1 MTDVDAAVKVGLVID
16 GSEVAGEDGTYPVL
30 NPVRPD
36 EIVFAA
42 PRASLA
48 QLDTA
53 VAAAR
58 RAQPA
63 WAALGMEERAAVMR
77 DAAAGASKIA
87 DPETT
92 ARLLTREHGKILAES
107 YFDSGTPGGMIDAFY
122 GLAQTA
128 VDSRKLESGARRTE
142 IRHEPHGVVAAL
154 LPYNW
159 PVAVLG
165 NKAIPALLTGNA
177 VVAKAPPGCP
187 GAVLMWS
194 AAFAAGLPAGLLNVL
209 AGPDAALGEALV
221 THPGVDM
228 VSFTGGVTTGQ
239 AVMRAASSAVRP
251 VVLELGGNDPAI
263 IAPDVEVDDQLA
275 RRILD
280 ATFVTSGQVCMAIKR
295 LYVPRAKVGA
305 FVEALNAGLASA
317 VVGDGLEPEV
327 TMGPGPPPGGPR
339 LRRAAARRGVGSR
352 RARPQAR
359 NHPCRGRRSGGLH
372 RVAHDRGGPAAR
384 HGHRPRGAIRAGA
397 ARDRLRR
404 HLGCGRCGQRHR
416 LRALRIDLERGR
428 GARCESRAARL
439 EAGTVFV
446 NQHGMSAIDYRAPM
460 GGWKRSGYGLE
471 LGVEGMQAFT
481 RTQGG
486 ALRGALAPE
495 LAPELAPRAGAS
507 RRPNIGP

>member
-1 MTDVDAAVKVGLVID
+1 MTHVDAAVKVGLVID
-16 GSEVAGEDGTYPVL
+16 GAEVVGEDGTYPVL

-36 EIVFAA
+36 EIVFEA

-48 QLDTA
+48 QLDSA
-53 VAAAR
+53 AAAAR

-87 DPETT
+87 DPDST
-92 ARLLTREHGKILAES
+92 ARLLTREHGKILAEA
-107 YFDSGTPGGMIDAFY
+107 YFDTGTPGGMIDAFY
-122 GLAQTA
+122 GLARTA
-128 VDSRKLESGARRTE
+128 TEGRDLESGARRTE

-154 LPYNW
+154 LPFNW

-177 VVAKAPPGCP
+177 VVAKAPAGCP

-194 AAFAAGLPAGLLNVL
+194 AAFAAGLPPGLLNVL

-221 THPGVDM
+221 THPGIDM

-263 IAPDVEVDDQLA
+263 IAPDVEVTDELA

-295 LYVPRAKVGA
+295 LYVPRSRVGE
-305 FVEALNAGLASA
+305 FVEALNTGLASA

-327 TMGPGPPPGGPR
+327 TMGPVHRPEGRDFVERLLAEASARGVRVHRPATIRAEDADQGGYIVSPAIVEDPPPDSAIVR
-339 LRRAAARRGVGSR
+339 EE
-352 RARPQAR
+352 QF
-359 NHPCRGRRSGGLH
+359 
-372 RVAHDRGGPAAR
+372 GPALPVIGYDDISDAV
-384 HGHRPRGAIRAGA
+384 AAGNDTGYGLCASIWSGDEELA
-397 ARDRLRR
+397 A
-404 HLGCGRCGQRHR
+404 
-416 LRALRIDLERGR
+416 
-428 GARCESRAARL
+428 SVSSRL

-471 LGVEGMQAFT
+471 LGIEGMQAFT
-481 RTQGG
+481 RTRVV
-486 ALRGALAPE
+486 LSAP
-495 LAPELAPRAGAS
+495 AG
-507 RRPNIGP
+507 

>member
-1 MTDVDAAVKVGLVID
+1 
-16 GSEVAGEDGTYPVL
+16 
-30 NPVRPD
+30 
-36 EIVFAA
+36 
-42 PRASLA
+42 
-48 QLDTA
+48 
-53 VAAAR
+53 
-58 RAQPA
+58 
-63 WAALGMEERAAVMR
+63 
-77 DAAAGASKIA
+77 
-87 DPETT
+87 
-92 ARLLTREHGKILAES
+92 
-107 YFDSGTPGGMIDAFY
+107 MIDAFY
-122 GLAQTA
+122 GLAKTA
-128 VDSRKLESGARRTE
+128 VESRELDSGARHPAIRHTV

-154 LPYNW
+154 LPFNW

-194 AAFAAGLPAGLLNVL
+194 AAFAAGLPPGLLNVL

-239 AVMRAASSAVRP
+239 AVMRAASAAVRP

-263 IAPDVEVDDQLA
+263 IAPDVEVDDRLA

-295 LYVPRAKVGA
+295 LYVPRARVGA
-305 FVEALNAGLASA
+305 FVEALNAGLSSA

-327 TMGPGPPPGGPR
+327 TMGPVHRPEGRDFVERLLAEASARGVRVHRPATVRAEDADQGGYIVSPAIVEDPPPDLGIVR
-339 LRRAAARRGVGSR
+339 EE
-352 RARPQAR
+352 QF
-359 NHPCRGRRSGGLH
+359 
-372 RVAHDRGGPAAR
+372 GPALPVIGYSDISDAV
-384 HGHRPRGAIRAGA
+384 AAGNDTGYGLCA
-397 ARDRLRR
+397 SIWSGDEELAK
-404 HLGCGRCGQRHR
+404 
-416 LRALRIDLERGR
+416 
-428 GARCESRAARL
+428 SVSARL

-481 RTQGG
+481 RTRVV
-486 ALRGALAPE
+486 LSAP
-495 LAPELAPRAGAS
+495 A
-507 RRPNIGP
+507 N

>member
-1 MTDVDAAVKVGLVID
+1 MTEVESAVKVGLVID
-16 GSEVAGEDGTYPVL
+16 GAEVAGEDGTYPVL

-48 QLDTA
+48 QLDAA

-63 WAALGMEERAAVMR
+63 WAALSMEERAEVMR
-77 DAAAGASKIA
+77 NAAAGASLIA
-87 DPETT
+87 DPDAT
-92 ARLLTREHGKILAES
+92 ARLLTREHGKILVEA

-122 GLAQTA
+122 GLAKTA
-128 VDSRKLESGARRTE
+128 TEAQKLESGGRRTE
-142 IRHEPHGVVAAL
+142 IRHEPHGVIAAL
-154 LPYNW
+154 LPFNW

-194 AAFAAGLPAGLLNVL
+194 AAFAAGLPSGLLNVL
-209 AGPDAALGEALV
+209 SGPDASLGEALV

-239 AVMRAASSAVRP
+239 AVMRAASGSVRP

-263 IAPDVEVDDQLA
+263 IAPDVEVDDELA

-295 LYVPRAKVGA
+295 LYVPRARVGA
-305 FVEALNAGLASA
+305 FVEALNAGLSSA
-317 VVGDGLEPEV
+317 IVGDGLEPEV
-327 TMGPGPPPGGPR
+327 TMGPVHRPEGAAFVERLLAEASARGVRVHRPATVRAEDADAGGYIVSPAIVEDPPPDLGIVR
-339 LRRAAARRGVGSR
+339 EE
-352 RARPQAR
+352 QF
-359 NHPCRGRRSGGLH
+359 
-372 RVAHDRGGPAAR
+372 GPALPVIGYTDISEAV
-384 HGHRPRGAIRAGA
+384 AAGNDTGYGLCASIWSGDEELA
-397 ARDRLRR
+397 A
-404 HLGCGRCGQRHR
+404 
-416 LRALRIDLERGR
+416 
-428 GARCESRAARL
+428 SVSARL

-481 RTQGG
+481 RTRVVLT
-486 ALRGALAPE
+486 AA
-495 LAPELAPRAGAS
+495 AGT
-507 RRPNIGP
+507 